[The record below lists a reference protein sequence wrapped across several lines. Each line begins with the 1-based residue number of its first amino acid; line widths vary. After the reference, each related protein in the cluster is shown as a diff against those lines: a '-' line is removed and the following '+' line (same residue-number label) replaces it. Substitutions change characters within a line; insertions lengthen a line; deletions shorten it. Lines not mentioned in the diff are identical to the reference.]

1 MSRFQIFIKQSK
13 HYFLP
18 FLSTPYLLKPSFP
31 QIRSVRNFCLQR
43 LRHRLETPHQPL
55 RHRLRLPYL
64 EVVSRQSKYGPP
76 LSQYF
81 QLSLR
86 NESCENLLFRNSFYF
101 LFSSTTMY
109 FITTS
114 DCLGI
119 VAKIW
124 TAENHMT
131 GHFHYNSINIST
143 GSK

>member
-1 MSRFQIFIKQSK
+1 MRHTEISCAESAQTT
-13 HYFLP
+13 FLCA
-18 FLSTPYLLKPSFP
+18 PYGFSM
-31 QIRSVRNFCLQR
+31 RVWRNGAAHIDPCG
-43 LRHRLETPHQPL
+43 
-55 RHRLRLPYL
+55 HRLRLPYL
-64 EVVSRQSKYGPP
+64 EVVSCQSKYGPP

-109 FITTS
+109 FITTG

-124 TAENHMT
+124 TAENHM
-131 GHFHYNSINIST
+131 I
-143 GSK
+143 GSF